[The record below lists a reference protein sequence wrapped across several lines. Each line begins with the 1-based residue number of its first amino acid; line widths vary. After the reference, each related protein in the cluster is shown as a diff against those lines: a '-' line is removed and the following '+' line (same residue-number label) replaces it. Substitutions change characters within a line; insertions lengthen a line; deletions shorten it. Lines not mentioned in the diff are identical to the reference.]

1 MVRIKDIAQQLGVS
15 STTVSNVIHG
25 KSNKASPE
33 LVAKIKETLEREH
46 YVPNMAGVLLAQSD
60 SKIIAI
66 VLSNNIRYGDKMLQ
80 DPFIRE
86 MLAGLEES
94 IREKGYFTMLHN
106 TKDISDVARIA
117 AMWNIAGTVLFGFSK
132 EDCETLRKRTDT
144 PMVTIDGYF
153 ETDID
158 NYVNVGVDDFDGGY
172 QVGKYLVDMG
182 HKNALYIID
191 NHNGCNKYRLAGFKK
206 AMVEAG
212 NHFDESN
219 SPLIGA
225 NEFEQKQFF
234 ENMCNEII
242 NGTNIYTAL
251 FFASDVYAIGAINY
265 FQDKG
270 INVPEQ
276 ISIVGFDDTAY
287 ATVVRPYLTTVKQDI
302 LLKSVVITNTLMNI
316 INKYDIPSKDL
327 KLPVELIER
336 KSVKK
341 LEIQ

>member
-1 MVRIKDIAQQLGVS
+1 M
-15 STTVSNVIHG
+15 
-25 KSNKASPE
+25 
-33 LVAKIKETLEREH
+33 
-46 YVPNMAGVLLAQSD
+46 
-60 SKIIAI
+60 
-66 VLSNNIRYGDKMLQ
+66 
-80 DPFIRE
+80 
-86 MLAGLEES
+86 
-94 IREKGYFTMLHN
+94 
-106 TKDISDVARIA
+106 
-117 AMWNIAGTVLFGFSK
+117 
-132 EDCETLRKRTDT
+132 
-144 PMVTIDGYF
+144 
-153 ETDID
+153 
-158 NYVNVGVDDFDGGY
+158 DDFDGGY

-182 HKNALYIID
+182 HKNALYLID
-191 NHNGCNKYRLAGFKK
+191 NHNGCNKYRLAGFEK

-219 SPLIGA
+219 SPLVGA
-225 NEFEQKQFF
+225 NDFEQKQFF

-242 NGTNIYTAL
+242 NGTNSYTAL

-287 ATVVRPYLTTVKQDI
+287 ATVVRPYLTTVRQDI

-336 KSVKK
+336 KSVKR
-341 LEIQ
+341 LEK